1 MRTGTGTV
9 RPVTAVLAPIRWLRA
24 HPTAADAALGVMIA
38 AFAVPGLWFVPEE
51 IDVTFREPDALA
63 VVLVLLGT
71 LPLAIRRSRPLLCLG
86 IVGVA
91 SVAISVLG
99 YPDFN
104 TGGIGVIV
112 GLYSV
117 AAHASRRDSV
127 VAAGATAVAVTVV
140 VLSSPIDVSLGAF
153 VANYLVFGTAWI
165 LGDNLRTRRAYVAE
179 LEERADRLERSRLE
193 EARAAAASE
202 RTRIARELHDV
213 VAHNMSVMVIQ
224 AGAARR
230 VLGRD
235 PDGAAEALSS
245 IEQVGRQALA
255 DMRRSLGVLREGDDE
270 GYGTTPQP
278 TVADL
283 ERLVAQTAEAGLAVE
298 LEVEGSPR
306 PLPPGVGLSAYRIVQ
321 EALTNALRHA
331 GPASA
336 TVHLRYAQDSIEL
349 EVRDDGRGAAVALTS
364 GVARGGHGLVG
375 MRERVQLFG
384 GELKVGDR
392 PGGGYGVWA
401 RIPVPAAT

>member
-1 MRTGTGTV
+1 M
-9 RPVTAVLAPIRWLRA
+9 TAVLAPIRWLRS
-24 HPTAADAALGVMIA
+24 HPIAADTALGLVIA
-38 AFAVPGLWFVPEE
+38 AFSVSGLWFVPDGL
-51 IDVTFREPDALA
+51 DVSFEEPDARA
-63 VVLVLLGT
+63 VVLTLLGS
-71 LPLAIRRSRPLLCLG
+71 LPLAIRRSSPLLSLTV
-86 IVGVA
+86 VGAA
-91 SVAISVLG
+91 SVAVSVLG
-99 YPDFN
+99 YPDS

-117 AAHASRRDSV
+117 AAHASRRGSV
-127 VAAGATAVAVTVV
+127 IAAGATAVAIAVV
-140 VLSSPIDVSLGAF
+140 VLSSPIDSSLASF

-193 EARAAAASE
+193 EARAAAAQE

-270 GYGTTPQP
+270 GFGTTPQP
-278 TVADL
+278 TVTDL
-283 ERLVAQTAEAGLAVE
+283 ERLVAQTAEAGLAVD
-298 LEVEGSPR
+298 LAVEGFPR

-336 TVHLRYAQDSIEL
+336 TVRLRYAPDSIEL
-349 EVRDDGRGAAVALTS
+349 EVRDDGRGASVALAR
-364 GVARGGHGLVG
+364 GGERGGHGLVG

-384 GELKVGDR
+384 GELKVGNR

-401 RIPVPAAT
+401 RIPVPAAP